1 MNLQTQ
7 NFGEA
12 LMLGLDLIMLETET
26 LSSGG
31 TQRVTI
37 KFLTQT
43 TRHMPLFMDATP
55 GSDYFTQTRLGFSQE
70 QKHYLNKQ

>member
-1 MNLQTQ
+1 MVGFNLVIK
-7 NFGEA
+7 E
-12 LMLGLDLIMLETET
+12 MET
-26 LSSGG
+26 LSWGSN
-31 TQRVTI
+31 QRETI

-43 TRHMPLFMDATP
+43 TRHMPLFMDVTP